1 MNILPTKTTIAAKYI
16 STFNFS
22 PKIVNKIDKIAF
34 PKNPVINIFKSKF
47 LLNDFAVKC
56 DKKLIYGGVEGFLG
70 QVSVIDKNHACLRCI
85 FPDFDINKTEIP
97 ANLMREMRSSVVIAG
112 ALLGRFGKCTF
123 TYPGGCG
130 I

>member
-1 MNILPTKTTIAAKYI
+1 MQNYIIEGGNRLEGTISISGSKNAALPILAATILNGGISIIENCPDIHDVKMMFTILEELGAKIERRGTTV
-16 STFNFS
+16 T
-22 PKIVNKIDKIAF
+22 VNT
-34 PKNPVINIFKSKF
+34 S
-47 LLNDFAVKC
+47 
-56 DKKLIYGGVEGFLG
+56 
-70 QVSVIDKNHACLRCI
+70 
-85 FPDFDINKTEIP
+85 DINKTEIP